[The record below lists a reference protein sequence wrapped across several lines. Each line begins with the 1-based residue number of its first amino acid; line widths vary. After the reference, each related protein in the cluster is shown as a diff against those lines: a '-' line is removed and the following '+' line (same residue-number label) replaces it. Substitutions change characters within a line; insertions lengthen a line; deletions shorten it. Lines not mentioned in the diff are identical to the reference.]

1 MLISDE
7 IKTVIYKIIQKQ
19 FQQQLPNLSLELYK
33 GANFGHYSTSVSY
46 EVAKKVGKSPI
57 DVADLI
63 ISSIENEDIATKF
76 EKIENVKGFINF
88 YLTESYIFESLRIS
102 VDENTLGTGN
112 YFSGQKVMVE
122 YTDPNPF
129 KLFHIGHFMTNALGE
144 SVFRLINSQRAEAI
158 NVCYQGDVG
167 IHVAKTIF
175 GILRNIEEKN
185 YSLDTFLALSNVK
198 TIEYLGEAYVL
209 GSKLYNVDSE
219 KTLIQELNNLI
230 FTISQKLAK
239 ASGVEVINKYKT
251 SDKFELEIIEKIYDK
266 GRKES
271 LNYFEAIY
279 IKLGTNF
286 KDYFFESITGE
297 IGTQIIKSSP
307 IFEESDGAIIWDG
320 KKHGMNVEVVINQ
333 YGIPT
338 YGAKEIGLNQ
348 FKKTKYNPDLS
359 IIFTAKEQEFYFRD
373 LIEIFKQ
380 LGFSQETIHLPHG
393 ELKLKTGKMSSRTGE
408 IVTLDEIIDQIKE
421 EVIIRFSSKKDQ
433 DFLEGISE
441 KIAIASLKY
450 LILKNSIG
458 TDIIYEPEVILDLNG
473 NTGPYLLYTYARCK
487 SILSNAEIF
496 EFLGDKAVELN
507 AIEKELLIK
516 ASMFNDIVQ
525 KAAKEYSP
533 ATLAN
538 FIYDYAKTY
547 NHFYNECK
555 ILTAPTNTKELRLFI
570 TEVSSKILEKGLN
583 LLGIEVLD
591 NL

>member
-7 IKTVIYKIIQKQ
+7 IKSSIYKTIEKQ
-19 FQQQLPNLSLELYK
+19 FQQKINTINLELYK
-33 GANFGHYSTSVSY
+33 GSNFGHYSTSVSF
-46 EVAKKVGKSPI
+46 EVAKKVGKSPS

-63 ISSIENEDIATKF
+63 IKNIESENIITKF
-76 EKIENVKGFINF
+76 EKIENIKGFINF
-88 YLTESYIFESLRIS
+88 YLSESFILESLRNELDQNS
-102 VDENTLGTGN
+102 LGTGN

-185 YSLDTFLALSNVK
+185 YSLDTFLSLTNVK
-198 TIEYLGEAYVL
+198 YIEYLGEAYVL
-209 GSKLYNVDSE
+209 GSKLYTQETE

-230 FTISQKLAK
+230 FTISQKIAK
-239 ASGVEVINKYKT
+239 SSGVEVVNEYKD
-251 SDKFELEIIEKIYDK
+251 SDKFDKATVEKIYDK

-271 LNYFEAIY
+271 LDYFETIY
-279 IKLGTNF
+279 RKLGTNF

-297 IGTQIIKSSP
+297 IGTRIIKSSP
-307 IFEESDGAIIWDG
+307 IFEESDGAVIWNG

-380 LGFSQETIHLPHG
+380 LNFSQETIHLPHG
-393 ELKLKTGKMSSRTGE
+393 ELKLKSGKMSSRTGE
-408 IVTLDEIIDQIKE
+408 IITLDEIINQIKE

-433 DFLEGISE
+433 KFLEEISE
-441 KIAIASLKY
+441 RIAIASLKY
-450 LILKNSIG
+450 LILKNSMG
-458 TDIIYEPEVILDLNG
+458 TDIVYEPEVILDLNG
-473 NTGPYLLYTYARCK
+473 NTGPYLLYTYARCN
-487 SILSNAEIF
+487 SILKNAGIF
-496 EFLGDKAVELN
+496 EFSEVEVLELN
-507 AIEKELLIK
+507 TIEKELLIK

-525 KAAKEYSP
+525 KSAKEYSP

-538 FIYDYAKTY
+538 FIYDFAKTY

-555 ILTAPTNTKELRLFI
+555 ILTAPSNTKELRLFI
-570 TEVSSKILEKGLN
+570 TEVSSKVLEKGLH

>member
-1 MLISDE
+1 M
-7 IKTVIYKIIQKQ
+7 
-19 FQQQLPNLSLELYK
+19 
-33 GANFGHYSTSVSY
+33 
-46 EVAKKVGKSPI
+46 
-57 DVADLI
+57 DVAEI
-63 ISSIENEDIATKF
+63 IIKNIENENIATSF

-88 YLTESYIFESLRIS
+88 YLSERFIAEKLMKDI
-102 VDENTLGTGN
+102 DEDTFGTGN

-144 SVFRLINSQRAEAI
+144 SVYRLINSQSADAI

-175 GILRNIEEKN
+175 GILRNIEAKN
-185 YSLDTFLALSNVK
+185 YSLETFLSLSNVK

-209 GSKLYNVDSE
+209 GSKLYNQESE
-219 KTLIQELNNLI
+219 KSLIQELNNLV
-230 FTISQKLAK
+230 FTISQKLAT
-239 ASGVEVINKYKT
+239 ASGVEIVNKYKDT
-251 SDKFELEIIEKIYDK
+251 DKFDKDEIEKIYDK

-271 LNYFEAIY
+271 LDYFETIY
-279 IKLGTNF
+279 KKLGTHF
-286 KDYFFESITGE
+286 KDYFFESTTGE
-297 IGTQIIKSSP
+297 IGTRIIKSSP
-307 IFEESDGAIIWDG
+307 IFEESDGAVIWDG

-348 FKKTKYNPDLS
+348 YKKTKYNPDLS

-380 LGFSQETIHLPHG
+380 LNFSQETIHLPHG

-408 IVTLDEIIDQIKE
+408 IITLDEIIKQIKE
-421 EVIIRFSSKKDQ
+421 EVIVRFSSKKDQ
-433 DFLEGISE
+433 KFLEQISE

-458 TDIIYEPEVILDLNG
+458 TDIIYEPDVILDLNG
-473 NTGPYLLYTYARCK
+473 NTGPYLLYTYARCNSVLK
-487 SILSNAEIF
+487 NAGIFNYEPSESIQINSL
-496 EFLGDKAVELN
+496 
-507 AIEKELLIK
+507 EKEILVK
-516 ASMFNDIVQ
+516 AAMFNDIVQ
-525 KAAKEYSP
+525 KAAREYSP
-533 ATLAN
+533 STLAN
-538 FIYDYAKTY
+538 FIYDYAKTF

-555 ILTAPTNTKELRLFI
+555 ILEDTQSIRNFRLFL
-570 TEVSSKILEKGLN
+570 TLTSSKILEKGLN